1 MVNYSLEL
9 SSPMTM
15 MMADDNGNRLSSRKP
30 RLLQSNDGEEKLDN
44 NHQQQHEHLRLFD
57 HFRLDP
63 NTGELCLKKQLDYES
78 IRVFDLP
85 VMATDRGK
93 KFFSSYFFFAKKTN
107 FIVT

>member
-1 MVNYSLEL
+1 
-9 SSPMTM
+9 
-15 MMADDNGNRLSSRKP
+15 MARLIDANNNDDDDDEDDDEN
-30 RLLQSNDGEEKLDN
+30 NDGEEKLDN

-93 KFFSSYFFFAKKTN
+93 
-107 FIVT
+107 

>member
-30 RLLQSNDGEEKLDN
+30 RLLQNNDGEEKLDN

-93 KFFSSYFFFAKKTN
+93 
-107 FIVT
+107 